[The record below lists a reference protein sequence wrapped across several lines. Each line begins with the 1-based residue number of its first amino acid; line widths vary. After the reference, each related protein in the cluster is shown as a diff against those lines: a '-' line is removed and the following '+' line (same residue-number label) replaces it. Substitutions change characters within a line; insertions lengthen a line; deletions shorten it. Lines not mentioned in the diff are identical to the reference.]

1 MQDRACEPLREYDI
15 VEITNIRDQPEL
27 NGTLA
32 VVCGARLT
40 ESGRVPVKIQNEQ
53 RRLTLRTEC
62 VLRWTVKKAPPVAPL
77 QRAVREETLIE
88 TNKGPLGIYFNKEE
102 PDDTRVPLRDR
113 PIKTVQDDNRPLTR
127 QDVIGVVH
135 TCFSLANQRHGGPIA
150 HVSTDDWYLTVS
162 HCIRGYTRLGHVL
175 TGSLGEAL
183 QARFELV
190 VCSNAP
196 AFQHYGVSLLSIA
209 VPSDAMGNRPVDGIG
224 IELGSYPSCVEIAPK
239 HTSGVLF
246 NAKYK
251 SPITHPLL
259 DGQSIVRFYLS
270 QRPSFL
276 GGLLFPDDQ
285 KRILEWVS
293 NFLAYEPDETETGE
307 DTDEEAV
314 VDTTPTRA
322 SEDSDSDDRP
332 HARQDPIH
340 AALARES
347 FWRRLDET
355 AASP

>member
-1 MQDRACEPLREYDI
+1 MQDRAREPLREYDI

-32 VVCGARLT
+32 VVCGTRLT

-77 QRAVREETLIE
+77 QRAVPEEILID
-88 TNKGPLGIYFNKEE
+88 TNKGRLTHKPPCDRAL
-102 PDDTRVPLRDR
+102 LRDR
-113 PIKTVQDDNRPLTR
+113 TVKSVQDENRPLTR
-127 QDVIGVVH
+127 QDVIRGVHACVNGAYQQY
-135 TCFSLANQRHGGPIA
+135 SGPIA
-150 HVSTDDWYLTVS
+150 HLPKALRD
-162 HCIRGYTRLGHVL
+162 YTRLGYIL
-175 TGSLGEAL
+175 TGGLCETL
-183 QARFELV
+183 QARFELI

-209 VPSDAMGNRPVDGIG
+209 VPSDAMGNRPMDGIG
-224 IELGSYPSCVEIAPK
+224 IEFGSYPNCVELAPK

-246 NAKYK
+246 NAKYE
-251 SPITHPLL
+251 SPITHPML
-259 DGQSIVRFYLS
+259 DGQSIVRFCLS
-270 QRPSFL
+270 RRPSFS

-285 KRILEWVS
+285 KRILEWVYH
-293 NFLAYEPDETETGE
+293 FLTYEPIFAEAETGE

-332 HARQDPIH
+332 HNTRQDPIH

-355 AASP
+355 AATP